1 MSLRLLCRGG
11 SHPGLPGTEQPRLL
25 NRPAAVPLYHLI
37 NLLHQLHRLL
47 ERHDETLI
55 VGNVFRGER
64 VAGGALFA
72 APVVEPLVADLIAA
86 DVDVPHVCGDAV
98 EVGTARPP
106 GGVQVD
112 FAVLVAFA
120 FAEDA
125 QGGAVDT
132 LDEGGDGVLGINLLP
147 RLAIILVWYTPI
159 SVLCKSLSL
168 GNYP

>member
-64 VAGGALFA
+64 VA
-72 APVVEPLVADLIAA
+72 
-86 DVDVPHVCGDAV
+86 GDAV